1 MSIFFEESTR
11 TFFLDGKNVTY
22 AFFINDFGYA
32 EHLYFG
38 RKIPRDDLRY
48 TRAWGRLSC
57 EARQKGFDPLNTVPS
72 ELSFYGTGDYRE
84 SAILAESKKGD
95 RLSVLLYQGYEILK
109 EKPEIKGMP
118 SMSGKETLVI
128 YLKDKV
134 SAFSAELYYTVY
146 DDADVIA
153 RHIVYKNNSR
163 SDVTLHRAYSFS
175 FGIPT
180 GEYEL
185 LSLYGGWATERHIDR
200 TTLHH
205 GVTSIDSKRTSSSAT
220 LNPFIGIMTPNSTE
234 NSGEV
239 YGFSLVYS
247 SSFVL
252 KAEKTTSGEILV
264 TGGIND
270 FDFSWHLKAEE
281 SFETPE
287 VVIAYSNEGIG
298 GMSRQFHD
306 AFRNHLIN
314 KRYVNKE
321 RPVVINNWEATYFNF
336 DNEKLMRIIDAA
348 EKTGI
353 DTFVLDDGWF
363 GERNDANSSLGDWFV
378 NTKKLSGGLKT
389 VIDYVH
395 SKGMKFGLWFEPEMI
410 SENSELYRTHPDYAV
425 SVPGYSPCYGRNQFM
440 LDLTRKD
447 VRDYIV
453 ESVNKVLRENK
464 IEYVKWDYNR
474 NITESY
480 SICLK
485 PRQQM
490 EFAHR
495 YALGLYDICERIV
508 NANPKIFFE
517 GCSAGGARFDPAMLY
532 YFPQIWTSDD
542 TDAEERTQIQY
553 GTSIVYPLS
562 AMSCHVSVCPNH
574 QTGRST
580 PMKTRTD
587 IAHLGA
593 TGYELNIADMEKTEL
608 ENIKTEVEEY
618 KKCSDLMLN
627 GDLYRIDDPNT
638 SNYFTFSV
646 VSKDK
651 TKAVLLTYRRM
662 GRPNSEV
669 KRVKFQGLDE
679 NKKYLI
685 EEKNII
691 ISGATLMNVGMPI
704 NYPRGDFGTCKLYLK
719 EFLE

>member
-1 MSIFFEESTR
+1 MSIFFEKTSK

-22 AFFINDFGYA
+22 AFFINNYNYA

-38 RKIPRDDLRY
+38 KKIPHDDLRF

-57 EARQKGFDPLNTVPS
+57 EAYQKGFDPLNTIPS
-72 ELSFYGTGDYRE
+72 ELAFYGTGDYRE
-84 SAILAESKKGD
+84 PAVLAESEKGD

-118 SMSGKETLVI
+118 SMSGGETLVI
-128 YLKDKV
+128 YLKDNV
-134 SAFSAELYYTVY
+134 SGFSAELYYTVY
-146 DDADVIA
+146 DDADIIA
-153 RHIVYKNNSR
+153 RHTVFKNNSK

-180 GEYEL
+180 GEYEM

-200 TTLHH
+200 TVLHH
-205 GVTSIDSKRTSSSAT
+205 GVASIDSKRTSSSAT

-234 NSGEV
+234 TCGEV

-252 KAEKTTSGEILV
+252 KAEKTTAGEILV

-270 FDFSWHLKAEE
+270 FDFSWKLEKNEE
-281 SFETPE
+281 FETPE
-287 VVIAYSNEGIG
+287 IVIAYSNDGIG
-298 GMSRQFHD
+298 GMSREFHD

-314 KRYVNKE
+314 KRFVNKE
-321 RPVVINNWEATYFNF
+321 RPIVINNWEATYFDF
-336 DNEKLMRIIDAA
+336 DNEKLMRIVDAA
-348 EKTGI
+348 ENTGI

-363 GERNDANSSLGDWFV
+363 GERNDDKRSLGDWYV
-378 NTKKLSGGLKT
+378 NTEKLAGGLKT
-389 VIDYVH
+389 IIDYVH

-410 SENSELYRTHPDYAV
+410 SEDSKLYREHPDYAV
-425 SVPGYSPCYGRNQFM
+425 RVHDYEPCYGRNQFM

-453 ESVNKVLRENK
+453 GSVNKALKENE

-480 SICLK
+480 SLGLESA
-485 PRQQM
+485 QQK

-508 NANPKIFFE
+508 NANPDIFFE
-517 GCSAGGARFDPAMLY
+517 GCASGGARFDPAMLY

-553 GTSIVYPLS
+553 GTSVVYPLS
-562 AMSCHVSVCPNH
+562 SMSCHVSVCPNH
-574 QTGRST
+574 QTGRITS
-580 PMKTRTD
+580 MKTRTD

-608 ENIKTEVEEY
+608 ENIKTETEEY
-618 KKCSDLMLN
+618 KKCSDLILS

-638 SNYFTFSV
+638 TNYFTVSV

-651 TKAVLLTYRRM
+651 TRAILITYRRM

-679 NKKYLI
+679 DKKYLI
-685 EEKNII
+685 EEKNVI
-691 ISGATLMNVGMPI
+691 ISGASLMNVGMPI
-704 NYPRGDFGTCKLYLK
+704 KYPRSDFGTVKFHLK
-719 EFLE
+719 EVF

>member
-1 MSIFFEESTR
+1 MSIFFEKTSK

-22 AFFINDFGYA
+22 AFFINNYNYA

-38 RKIPRDDLRY
+38 KKIPHDDLRF

-57 EARQKGFDPLNTVPS
+57 EAYQKGFDPLNTIPS
-72 ELSFYGTGDYRE
+72 ELAFYGTGDYRE
-84 SAILAESKKGD
+84 PAVLAESEKGD

-118 SMSGKETLVI
+118 SMSGGETLVI
-128 YLKDKV
+128 YLKDNV
-134 SAFSAELYYTVY
+134 SGFSAELYYTVY

-153 RHIVYKNNSR
+153 RHTVFKNNSK

-180 GEYEL
+180 GEYEM

-200 TTLHH
+200 TVLHH
-205 GVTSIDSKRTSSSAT
+205 GVASIDSKRTSSSAT

-234 NSGEV
+234 TCGEV

-252 KAEKTTSGEILV
+252 KAEKTTAGEILV

-270 FDFSWHLKAEE
+270 FDFSWKLEKNEE
-281 SFETPE
+281 FETPE
-287 VVIAYSNEGIG
+287 IVIAYSNDGIG
-298 GMSRQFHD
+298 GMSREFHD

-314 KRYVNKE
+314 KRFVNKD
-321 RPVVINNWEATYFNF
+321 RPIVINNWEATYFNF
-336 DNEKLMRIIDAA
+336 DNEKLMRIVDAA
-348 EKTGI
+348 ENTGI

-363 GERNDANSSLGDWFV
+363 GERNDDKRSLGDWYV
-378 NTKKLSGGLKT
+378 NTEKLAGGLKT

-410 SENSELYRTHPDYAV
+410 SEDSKLYREHPDYAV
-425 SVPGYSPCYGRNQFM
+425 RVPDYEPCYSRNQFM
-440 LDLTRKD
+440 LDLTRED

-453 ESVNKVLRENK
+453 GSVNKALKENE

-480 SICLK
+480 SLGLEST
-485 PRQQM
+485 QQK

-508 NANPKIFFE
+508 NANPDIFFE
-517 GCSAGGARFDPAMLY
+517 GCASGGARFDPAMLY

-542 TDAEERTQIQY
+542 SDAEERTQIQY
-553 GTSIVYPLS
+553 GTSVVYPLS
-562 AMSCHVSVCPNH
+562 SMSCHVSVCPNH
-574 QTGRST
+574 QTGRITS
-580 PMKTRTD
+580 MKTRAD

-608 ENIKTEVEEY
+608 ENIKTETEEY
-618 KKCSDLMLN
+618 KKCSDLILN

-638 SNYFTFSV
+638 TNYFTVSV

-651 TKAVLLTYRRM
+651 TRAILITYRRM

-669 KRVKFQGLDE
+669 KRVKFQGLNED
-679 NKKYLI
+679 KKYLI
-685 EEKNII
+685 EEKNVI
-691 ISGATLMNVGMPI
+691 ISGASLMNVGMPI
-704 NYPRGDFGTCKLYLK
+704 KYPQSDFGTVKFHLK
-719 EFLE
+719 EVF

>member
-1 MSIFFEESTR
+1 MSIFFEKTSK

-22 AFFINDFGYA
+22 AFFINNYNYA

-38 RKIPRDDLRY
+38 KKIPHDDLRF

-57 EARQKGFDPLNTVPS
+57 EAYQKGFDPLNTIPS
-72 ELSFYGTGDYRE
+72 ELAFYGTGDYRE
-84 SAILAESKKGD
+84 PAVLAESEKGD

-118 SMSGKETLVI
+118 SMSGGETLVI
-128 YLKDKV
+128 YLKDNV
-134 SAFSAELYYTVY
+134 SGFSAELYYTVY
-146 DDADVIA
+146 DDVDVIA
-153 RHIVYKNNSR
+153 RHTVFKNNSK

-180 GEYEL
+180 GEYEM

-200 TTLHH
+200 TVLHH
-205 GVTSIDSKRTSSSAT
+205 GVASIDSKRTSSSAT

-234 NSGEV
+234 TCGEV

-252 KAEKTTSGEILV
+252 KAEKTTAGEILV

-270 FDFSWHLKAEE
+270 FDFSWKLGKNEE
-281 SFETPE
+281 FETPE
-287 VVIAYSNEGIG
+287 IVIAYSNDGIG
-298 GMSRQFHD
+298 GMSREFHD

-314 KRYVNKE
+314 KRFVNKE
-321 RPVVINNWEATYFNF
+321 RPIVINNWEATYFDF
-336 DNEKLMRIIDAA
+336 DNEKLMRIVDAA
-348 EKTGI
+348 ENTGI

-363 GERNDANSSLGDWFV
+363 GERNDDKRSLGDWYV
-378 NTKKLSGGLKT
+378 NTEKLAGGLKT

-410 SENSELYRTHPDYAV
+410 SEDSKLYREHPDYAV
-425 SVPGYSPCYGRNQFM
+425 RVPDYEPCYGRNQFM

-453 ESVNKVLRENK
+453 GSVNKALKENE

-480 SICLK
+480 SLGLESA
-485 PRQQM
+485 QQK

-508 NANPKIFFE
+508 NANPDIFFE
-517 GCSAGGARFDPAMLY
+517 GCASGGARFDPAMLY
-532 YFPQIWTSDD
+532 YFAQIWTSDD
-542 TDAEERTQIQY
+542 SDAEERTQIQY
-553 GTSIVYPLS
+553 GTSVVYPLS
-562 AMSCHVSVCPNH
+562 SMSCHVSVCPNH
-574 QTGRST
+574 QTGRITS
-580 PMKTRTD
+580 MKTRAD

-608 ENIKTEVEEY
+608 ENIKTETEEY
-618 KKCSDLMLN
+618 KKCSDLILN

-638 SNYFTFSV
+638 TNYFTVSV

-651 TKAVLLTYRRM
+651 TRAILITYRRM

-679 NKKYLI
+679 DKKYLI
-685 EEKNII
+685 EEKNVI
-691 ISGATLMNVGMPI
+691 ISGASLMNVGMPI
-704 NYPRGDFGTCKLYLK
+704 KYPQSDFGTVKFHLK
-719 EFLE
+719 EVF

>member
-1 MSIFFEESTR
+1 
-11 TFFLDGKNVTY
+11 
-22 AFFINDFGYA
+22 
-32 EHLYFG
+32 
-38 RKIPRDDLRY
+38 
-48 TRAWGRLSC
+48 
-57 EARQKGFDPLNTVPS
+57 
-72 ELSFYGTGDYRE
+72 
-84 SAILAESKKGD
+84 
-95 RLSVLLYQGYEILK
+95 
-109 EKPEIKGMP
+109 
-118 SMSGKETLVI
+118 
-128 YLKDKV
+128 
-134 SAFSAELYYTVY
+134 
-146 DDADVIA
+146 
-153 RHIVYKNNSR
+153 
-163 SDVTLHRAYSFS
+163 
-175 FGIPT
+175 
-180 GEYEL
+180 
-185 LSLYGGWATERHIDR
+185 
-200 TTLHH
+200 
-205 GVTSIDSKRTSSSAT
+205 
-220 LNPFIGIMTPNSTE
+220 
-234 NSGEV
+234 
-239 YGFSLVYS
+239 
-247 SSFVL
+247 
-252 KAEKTTSGEILV
+252 
-264 TGGIND
+264 
-270 FDFSWHLKAEE
+270 
-281 SFETPE
+281 
-287 VVIAYSNEGIG
+287 
-298 GMSRQFHD
+298 
-306 AFRNHLIN
+306 
-314 KRYVNKE
+314 
-321 RPVVINNWEATYFNF
+321 
-336 DNEKLMRIIDAA
+336 
-348 EKTGI
+348 
-353 DTFVLDDGWF
+353 
-363 GERNDANSSLGDWFV
+363 
-378 NTKKLSGGLKT
+378 
-389 VIDYVH
+389 
-395 SKGMKFGLWFEPEMI
+395 
-410 SENSELYRTHPDYAV
+410 
-425 SVPGYSPCYGRNQFM
+425 
-440 LDLTRKD
+440 
-447 VRDYIV
+447 
-453 ESVNKVLRENK
+453 
-464 IEYVKWDYNR
+464 
-474 NITESY
+474 
-480 SICLK
+480 
-485 PRQQM
+485 M

>member
-1 MSIFFEESTR
+1 MSIFFEKTSK

-22 AFFINDFGYA
+22 AFFINNYNYA

-38 RKIPRDDLRY
+38 KKIPHDDLRF

-57 EARQKGFDPLNTVPS
+57 EAYQKGFDPLNTIPS
-72 ELSFYGTGDYRE
+72 ELAFYGTGDYRE
-84 SAILAESKKGD
+84 PAVLAESEKGD

-118 SMSGKETLVI
+118 SMSGGETLVI
-128 YLKDKV
+128 YLKDNV
-134 SAFSAELYYTVY
+134 SGFSAELYYTVY

-153 RHIVYKNNSR
+153 RHTVFKNNSK

-180 GEYEL
+180 GEYEM

-200 TTLHH
+200 TVLHH
-205 GVTSIDSKRTSSSAT
+205 GVASIDSKRTSSSAT

-234 NSGEV
+234 TCGEV

-252 KAEKTTSGEILV
+252 KAEKTTAGEILV

-270 FDFSWHLKAEE
+270 FDFSWKLEKNEE
-281 SFETPE
+281 FETPE
-287 VVIAYSNEGIG
+287 IVIAYSNDGIG
-298 GMSRQFHD
+298 GMSREFHD

-314 KRYVNKE
+314 KRFVNKD
-321 RPVVINNWEATYFNF
+321 RPIVINNWEATYFNF
-336 DNEKLMRIIDAA
+336 DNEKLMRIVDAA
-348 EKTGI
+348 ENTGI

-363 GERNDANSSLGDWFV
+363 GERNDDKRSLGDWYV
-378 NTKKLSGGLKT
+378 NTEKLAGGLKT

-410 SENSELYRTHPDYAV
+410 SEDSKLYREHPDYAV
-425 SVPGYSPCYGRNQFM
+425 RVPDYEPCYSRNQFM
-440 LDLTRKD
+440 LDLTRED

-453 ESVNKVLRENK
+453 GSVNKALKENE

-480 SICLK
+480 SLGLEST
-485 PRQQM
+485 QQK

-508 NANPKIFFE
+508 NANPDIFFE
-517 GCSAGGARFDPAMLY
+517 GCASGGARFDPAMLY

-542 TDAEERTQIQY
+542 SDAEERTQIQY
-553 GTSIVYPLS
+553 GTSVVYPLS
-562 AMSCHVSVCPNH
+562 SMSCHVSVCPNH
-574 QTGRST
+574 QTGRITS
-580 PMKTRTD
+580 MKTRAD

-608 ENIKTEVEEY
+608 ENIKTETEEF
-618 KKCSDLMLN
+618 KKCSDLILN

-638 SNYFTFSV
+638 TNYFTVSV

-651 TKAVLLTYRRM
+651 TRAILITYRRM

-669 KRVKFQGLDE
+669 KRVKFQGLNED
-679 NKKYLI
+679 KKYLI
-685 EEKNII
+685 EEKNVI
-691 ISGATLMNVGMPI
+691 ISGASLMNVGMPI
-704 NYPRGDFGTCKLYLK
+704 KYPRSDFGTVKFHLK
-719 EFLE
+719 EVF